1 MTVKN
6 GINQI
11 GVLVGGGPAPKIN
24 SVIHAITGEAVR
36 HHKAV
41 IGLYNGFKCL
51 MKENLVNIRL
61 TQDVVGY
68 IYLEGGSIL
77 RSARANPTKSPK
89 TLRKVATPLQNVGIN
104 QRPKS
109 SGRNDT
115 AYFSSQAATSMP
127 KESWVSTCV
136 PLKIFNYG
144 KNDPHLI
151 VW

>member
-11 GVLVGGGPAPKIN
+11 GVLVGGEPAPRIN
-24 SVIHAITGEAVR
+24 SVIHAITEEAVR
-36 HHKAV
+36 HHKAM
-41 IGLYNGFKCL
+41 IGIYNGFKCL

-77 RSARANPTKSPK
+77 RSARANPTKFPE
-89 TLRKVATPLQNVGIN
+89 TLRKVVTPLQNFGIN
-104 QRPKS
+104 ALS
-109 SGRNDT
+109 STGCNDT
-115 AYFSSQAATSMP
+115 AYSSSQAATNMP
-127 KESWVSTCV
+127 KESWVLTCV

>member
-11 GVLVGGGPAPKIN
+11 GVLVGGGPAPRIN

-77 RSARANPTKSPK
+77 RSARANPTKSPE
-89 TLRKVATPLQNVGIN
+89 TLRKVATPLQYVGIN
-104 QRPKS
+104 ALSLLDSMIRHILPQRQPQVCPRS
-109 SGRNDT
+109 HG
-115 AYFSSQAATSMP
+115 
-127 KESWVSTCV
+127 C
-136 PLKIFNYG
+136 
-144 KNDPHLI
+144 
-151 VW
+151 